1 MKKIIILLIFLI
13 LAPNLLLSD
22 NTSTYPDYQKIIESI
37 NLNLQQQAE
46 FYEQFRDVLGDS
58 KNMDNYDVTYYK
70 IDIDIDIDAEFIE
83 SEISMHALICEDQ
96 TTEIEM
102 NFTNNLTITDIQQNG
117 TSLSFSHA
125 DEIINIQLDDIYNI
139 DDMIEISIQYEG
151 YPDTK
156 LSDGM
161 KFEFHNSIPNVFTMV
176 SPKGAKK
183 WWPCKDTPSDKPD
196 SLDIWI
202 TYPEEYVCASNG
214 LLIEHVNNGDGTVTD
229 KWHESY
235 PIATYLTS
243 LAITNY
249 QIYSQIYTSGNET
262 IPINHYLFPELYDT
276 CVDLF
281 SITPD
286 MITFFASVYGEYP
299 FLSEK
304 YGHALCANLSCLAM
318 EHQTCTSFRSSYVGD
333 PGAESTVAHE
343 LAHQWAGDC
352 LSIGSWAHVWLKEGF
367 ARYSEALWAE
377 HLYGSQGLHDFMNAL
392 DTGSNLDPC
401 LYRDPEG
408 SASQIFNIVIYSKG
422 AWTMHMLRGVLGDDD
437 FFATIYELMQDP
449 LYKYGNFLTDDLK
462 DMAENVSGMEL
473 DWFFHEW
480 FYNEGRPFYRYTT
493 YTSDLEDS
501 LIITTQSEGTFGQN
515 FAMYLPVCVNGI
527 DYSIFADSGF
537 SYNTI
542 PIAGTLD
549 SLVFDPDNWVLD
561 SGYHE
566 MVPVLD
572 EIEATR
578 GAILLVWQEFFDLQI
593 EGFNIYRKQAGEEYI
608 KINDE
613 TVIGISYFDE
623 NVVAGTEYY
632 YKIAAVLESD
642 MQYVSKF
649 SNEVYGTP
657 IDFSLD
663 QGILVIDETDQIN
676 PAFPTNA
683 EVDSFYQYLL
693 QGYEYTEWDVDEQ
706 GDLPPLSEMAK
717 YSSVVWHSDE
727 IFASQFIGYVYP
739 LKSYFIAGGNMFIS
753 GWKHLP
759 GPSDLFEQYLHTSLP
774 EYNSDDDFTGAFGIG
789 EFPYLDVVEAKVP
802 IPMWGDN
809 LSYIYKLFTED
820 DAETIFTYDSSIDA
834 PEWEN
839 MPCALRYNGDYNLYL
854 LGFPLYYMNECG
866 ARQLMRIAMED
877 FGEVY
882 STDQNQPNDFFI
894 NVFPYPVKDVC
905 EISYYLE
912 KNSHVII
919 EAYNIKGQLIDKLM
933 NEGQNSGEY
942 HFNWSTNNI
951 SSGVY
956 LLRIDVGKIELVKK
970 LLILHE

>member
-1 MKKIIILLIFLI
+1 MKKTITFLIFLI
-13 LAPNLLLSD
+13 LFPTLLLSK
-22 NTSTYPDYQKIIESI
+22 NKSTYPDYPKIIENT

-46 FYEQFRDVLGDS
+46 YYEQFREVLEDS
-58 KNMDNYDVTYYK
+58 KNMDNYNVTYYK
-70 IDIDIDIDAEFIE
+70 IDISIEIDTEFIE
-83 SEISMHALICEDQ
+83 SEITMRALICEDQ
-96 TTEIEM
+96 TAQIEL

-117 TSLSFSHA
+117 ISLSFSHA
-125 DEIINIQLDDIYNI
+125 DEIITIQLDDTYNI
-139 DDMIEISIQYEG
+139 DEMIEISIQYEG
-151 YPDTK
+151 FPDAK

-161 KFEFHNSIPNVFTMV
+161 KFESHSGTPNVFTMV
-176 SPKGAKK
+176 SPKGARK
-183 WWPCKDTPSDKPD
+183 WWPCKDTPADKTD

-214 LLIEHVNNGDGTVTD
+214 LLVEQINNGNGTVTD

-249 QIYSQIYTSGNET
+249 QIYSQIYTSGDET
-262 IPINHYLFPELYDT
+262 MPIIHYLFPELYDI

-304 YGHALCANLSCLAM
+304 YGHALCANLSCYAM

-377 HLYGSQGLHDFMNAL
+377 HLYGTQGLHDFMNAL

-401 LYRDPEG
+401 LYRDPDG

-422 AWTMHMLRGVLGDDD
+422 AWTMHMLRGVLGDND
-437 FFATIYELMQDP
+437 FFATVYELMQDP
-449 LYKYGNFLTDDLK
+449 QFKYGNFLTDDLRDK
-462 DMAENVSGMEL
+462 AEDVSGMEL

-480 FYNEGRPFYRYTT
+480 FYNEGRPFYFYTT
-493 YTSDLEDS
+493 YTSDIEDS

-515 FAMYLPVCVNGI
+515 FAMYLPVCLNGI
-527 DYSIFADSGF
+527 DHSIFADSGF
-537 SYNTI
+537 SYNTL
-542 PIAGTLD
+542 PLAGTLD

-561 SGYHE
+561 GGYNE

-578 GAILLVWQEFFDLQI
+578 GAILLVWQEFFDPQI
-593 EGFNIYRKQAGEEYI
+593 EGFNIYRKQAGEEYV
-608 KINDE
+608 KINNE
-613 TVIGISYFDE
+613 TVIGIFYFDE
-623 NVVAGTEYY
+623 DVIAATEYY

-717 YSSVVWHSDE
+717 YSSIIWHSDE
-727 IFASQFIGYVYP
+727 IFTSQFIGYVYP

-759 GPSDLFEQYLHTSLP
+759 GPSDLFELYLHTSLP
-774 EYNSDDDFTGAFGIG
+774 EYNSDDDFTGAYGIG
-789 EFPYLDVVEAKVP
+789 EFPYLDVIEAKVP
-802 IPMWGDN
+802 LPMWGDN
-809 LSYIYKLFTED
+809 LSYIYKLFPED

-854 LGFPLYYMNECG
+854 LGFPLYYMNESG
-866 ARQLMRIAMED
+866 ARQLMQIAMED

-882 STDQNQPNDFFI
+882 AVDSQIHD
-894 NVFPYPVKDVC
+894 
-905 EISYYLE
+905 EISLRFFPNPVRDNCTISYSLTE
-912 KNSHVII
+912 SRNVKI
-919 EAYNIKGQLIDKLM
+919 EVFNVKGQLVETLVNGSQNIGDHKIDWNAEK
-933 NEGQNSGEY
+933 Y
-942 HFNWSTNNI
+942 
-951 SSGVY
+951 SSGIY
-956 LLRIDVGKIELVKK
+956 LYKIRIGDSVQSKKVLV
-970 LLILHE
+970 IR

>member
-1 MKKIIILLIFLI
+1 MKRIISFLMV
-13 LAPNLLLSD
+13 LVLTPNFLLSK
-22 NTSTYPDYQKIIESI
+22 NIGTYPDYQKIIEST
-37 NLNLQQQAE
+37 NLNLQQQVE
-46 FYEQFRDVLGDS
+46 YYEQFREVLGDS

-70 IDIDIDIDAEFIE
+70 IDININIDTEFIE
-83 SEISMHALICEDQ
+83 SEITMSALICEDQ
-96 TTEIEM
+96 TAEIEM
-102 NFTNNLTITDIQQNG
+102 NFTNNLTVTDIQQNG
-117 TSLSFSHA
+117 TSLTFSHA
-125 DEIINIQLDDIYNI
+125 DEIITIQLDDTYNI
-139 DDMIEISIQYEG
+139 DNMIEISIQYEG
-151 YPDTK
+151 FPDTK

-161 KFEFHNSIPNVFTMV
+161 KFESHSGNPNVFTMV
-176 SPKGAKK
+176 SPKGARK
-183 WWPCKDTPSDKPD
+183 WWPCKDTPADKPD
-196 SLDIWI
+196 SLDIRI

-249 QIYSQIYTSGNET
+249 QIYSQIYTSGDET
-262 IPINHYLFPELYDT
+262 MPIDHYLFPELYDT

-281 SITPD
+281 SVTPD
-286 MITFFASVYGEYP
+286 MITFFVSVYGEYP

-367 ARYSEALWAE
+367 ARYSEALWSE
-377 HLYGSQGLHDFMNAL
+377 YLYGTQGLHDFMNAL

-401 LYRDPEG
+401 LYRDPDG

-422 AWTMHMLRGVLGDDD
+422 AWTMHMLRSVLGDDD
-437 FFATIYELMQDP
+437 FFATVYNLMQDP
-449 LYKYGNFLTDDLK
+449 QYKYGNFLTDDLG
-462 DMAENVSGMEL
+462 DMAESVSGMEL

-480 FYNEGRPFYRYTT
+480 FYNEGRPFYRFAT
-493 YTSDLEDS
+493 YTSDIEDS
-501 LIITTQSEGTFGQN
+501 LIITTQSEGTHGYN
-515 FAMYLPVCVNGI
+515 FAMCLPVCVNGNEHN
-527 DYSIFADSGF
+527 IFADSGF
-537 SYNTI
+537 SYNTL
-542 PIAGTLD
+542 PLASTLD
-549 SLVFDPDNWVLD
+549 SLLFDPDNWVLD
-561 SGYHE
+561 GGYNE
-566 MVPVLD
+566 MVPILD
-572 EIEATR
+572 EIEASR
-578 GAILLVWQEFFDLQI
+578 GSILLVWQDFFDPQI

-608 KINDE
+608 KINSE
-613 TVIGISYFDE
+613 TVTGISYFDE
-623 NVVAGTEYY
+623 DVVTGTEYY
-632 YKIAAVLESD
+632 YKIAAVFESD

-657 IDFSLD
+657 IDFLLD

-683 EVDSFYQYLL
+683 EVDYFYQYLL
-693 QGYEYTEWDVDEQ
+693 EGYEYTEWDVDEQ

-717 YSSVVWHSDE
+717 YSSIIWHSDE
-727 IFASQFIGYVYP
+727 IFTSQFIGYVYP

-759 GPSDLFEQYLHTSLP
+759 GPSDLFELYLHTSLP
-774 EYNSDDDFTGAFGIG
+774 EYNSNDDFAGAYGVS

-802 IPMWGDN
+802 LPMWGDN
-809 LSYIYKLFTED
+809 LSYIYKLFPED

-854 LGFPLYYMNECG
+854 LGFPLYYMNESG
-866 ARQLMRIAMED
+866 ARQLMRISMED

-882 STDQNQPNDFFI
+882 AVDPQAQNEISFRIFPN
-894 NVFPYPVKDVC
+894 PVKDNC
-905 EISYYLE
+905 AISYSLTKQ
-912 KNSHVII
+912 KNVKMQVF
-919 EAYNIKGQLIDKLM
+919 NVKGQLVETLV
-933 NEGQNSGEY
+933 NENQHIGNYEI
-942 HFNWSTNNI
+942 NWDTEKY
-951 SSGVY
+951 SSGIY
-956 LLRIDVGKIELVKK
+956 LYKIRIGDSIQSRKVLV
-970 LLILHE
+970 IR